1 VIGKQVGHYRV
12 GAEVGEDGLG
22 VLYLAQHVAAGF
34 PAVLRH
40 FFEPFTDVSAVAR
53 YLDIARA
60 ASATNHPNIW
70 LVRESVWSGRNAF
83 VVGDPLPRTGETAK
97 AALERETRFLPEIV
111 VKLGYQLAS
120 ALAIAHAQSVY
131 HSYLR
136 TDAIWIHPDPDSLGG
151 YRALIMDF
159 GVAAF
164 VRPGAPNF
172 REPRME
178 ALGVPYTLSPEQC
191 RTGMV
196 DFRSDIYS
204 LGCVLFHMTCGRPPF
219 PGKNPEQI
227 ADSHRNQPTHG
238 PGEYLP
244 EVPVELNMLVERMLI
259 KEPAMRPSMP
269 EVAFELDA
277 IWKKYWPP
285 ASVQLR
291 TVQVPEL
298 RVGVPPPPV
307 EERQRRRWPIVAA
320 VAGLGLVG
328 GGLALAIGQPWKHAA
343 APVVDANP
351 VATAPPTPTPAQTP
365 TPTPPPARP
374 LSAKEQAIED
384 AKKALLEERWN
395 DALAHAQKAQEY
407 EPDNR
412 TAAILVKQART
423 EPANKK
429 AYEDFMKSV
438 GDRDPKK
445 ALPKL
450 AKIPNDSLYARRAK
464 EAWGQLRKEYVAMK
478 TAEAKSL
485 ADNQACPKIAQIE
498 SQVAEL
504 FPEDA
509 AAIRAIGKGCAK

>member
-1 VIGKQVGHYRV
+1 MGHYRV
-12 GAEVGEDGLG
+12 GADVGEDGLG

-34 PAVLRH
+34 PAALRH
-40 FFEPFTDVSAVAR
+40 FFEPFTDVTAVAR
-53 YLDIARA
+53 YLEIARA

-83 VVGDPLPRTGETAK
+83 MVGDPLPRTGENAK
-97 AALERETRFLPEIV
+97 VAIEREQRFLPEIV

-120 ALAIAHAQSVY
+120 ALAIAHAQSVV

-136 TDAIWIHPDPDSLGG
+136 TDGIWIHADPESLGG
-151 YRALIMDF
+151 YRAVIMDF

-191 RTGMV
+191 RSGMV
-196 DFRSDIYS
+196 DFRSDIYG

-227 ADSHRNQPTHG
+227 ADAHRNQPTHG

-244 EVPVELNMLVERMLI
+244 DVPVELNMLVERMLI

-298 RVGVPPPPV
+298 RIGAPPPPP
-307 EERQRRRWPIVAA
+307 EESRRRWPIFAA

-328 GGLALAIGQPWKHAA
+328 GGIALGIAQPWKHTG
-343 APVVDANP
+343 APVVDAKP
-351 VATAPPTPTPAQTP
+351 MAVDTGGPPTPTPTPTQTP
-365 TPTPPPARP
+365 TPAPPPRV

-384 AKKALLEERWN
+384 AKKALLEERWS
-395 DALAHAQKAQEY
+395 DALALAQKAQEY
-407 EPDNR
+407 DPDNR
-412 TAAILVKQART
+412 TAAVLVKQART
-423 EPANKK
+423 EPTNKK
-429 AYEDFMKSV
+429 AYDDFMKSV
-438 GDRDPKK
+438 GDKDPKK
-445 ALPKL
+445 AQPKL
-450 AKIPNDSLYARRAK
+450 AKIPPDSLYARRAK
-464 EAWGQLRKEYVAMK
+464 EAWAQLRKEYVAMK
-478 TAEAKSL
+478 TAEAKAL
-485 ADNQACPKIAQIE
+485 ADSQSCPKIAPIAN
-498 SQVAEL
+498 QVAEV
-504 FPEDA
+504 FPEDVE
-509 AAIRAIGKGCAK
+509 AIQAIGKGCVK